1 MGTIELHSK
10 GEAKKRFKLEFTVYC
25 EDSDKAA
32 SLCSAVLNL
41 VPAQQIVRATV
52 WHQEGDGFEE
62 IEISGARERAV
73 KVRIVP
79 EEN

>member
-1 MGTIELHSK
+1 M
-10 GEAKKRFKLEFTVYC
+10 
-25 EDSDKAA
+25 
-32 SLCSAVLNL
+32 LNL
-41 VPAQQIVRATV
+41 VSAQQIVRPTV

-79 EEN
+79 EEIETPALITRPTC

>member
-1 MGTIELHSK
+1 M
-10 GEAKKRFKLEFTVYC
+10 
-25 EDSDKAA
+25 
-32 SLCSAVLNL
+32 LNL